1 MHFNAKSYG
10 DRMFRVIR
18 SAVRSLWQTPK
29 FSLPVVLSLT
39 VGLLGFALVGTV
51 VDHVLLRQ
59 LAFQEPER
67 LLALHERTAK
77 GQILTVTQQNMRDL
91 ERETALGRTGL
102 ESLAIYSS
110 ADSTV
115 EVVSVANSVLPFRAQ
130 ASMVGSEFFR
140 TLRIQPIQGR
150 GFDSVNALKLD
161 ANVALISEQAWR
173 TRFSAD
179 PAILDREV
187 RVFGHRVKI
196 IGVVSRTQSFPTGT
210 EFWLPDR
217 ITSAN
222 PSRSGHNFR
231 ALARLEKGVSMSEA
245 QAKLDHFATQWKA
258 EFGESMSAVAFPVQD
273 LQEWLVGDTSTV
285 LWSAAAA
292 ALFLLLIAALNAS
305 NLWLV
310 RIVGQRAQMVT
321 KLSLGATHW
330 GLSMELALQS
340 LLLCLLALVL
350 AGTFG
355 QALLQLLQPM
365 LLQYVPRAGAAQ
377 FDAMVWLKL
386 GALACGL
393 ALLCVLI
400 PTLTLRQIERASA
413 LVEGARASTESRNSA
428 QLRRWLTASQT
439 AITVT
444 LLVVSLLLFQS
455 VYALLRVDP
464 GFRVDG
470 VITASVSMQMHDIT
484 DAQNKIPR
492 YLNALNALQASPG
505 VDAVALTSAL
515 PLGAGGGNGTFLKE
529 YASTPA
535 IPTGDFPAL
544 IKRYNDTPE
553 QDKGYAEFRVVSTDY
568 FRTLEIPLTAGRF
581 FEAGDTAERPH
592 VAVISEALAKQ
603 SYPGQDPI
611 GRRIQFGGMDGDVRP
626 LTIIGV
632 SKDVRESRLDAPP
645 SQTVYVHLPQR
656 PLHSVYASFL
666 LRGSL
671 PENALAKLLMTELNQ
686 RAGLP
691 TELSTLAETRSHSLG
706 IRNPLLVCFAGFVV
720 LAMLLAGLGVFGL
733 TRYNIVQKHAELY
746 IRRAIGASSAR
757 LRAEQLAGVMR
768 LQLGAIALGLI
779 TAVFASQAIAEQLF
793 EVQATDATTFLIS
806 AATMLALCIGATLV
820 ALGNAPILREKAVLR

>member
-1 MHFNAKSYG
+1 ML
-10 DRMFRVIR
+10 RLLR
-18 SAVRSLWQTPK
+18 SAIRSLWLTPR
-29 FSLPVVLSLT
+29 FSVPVVLSLT

-59 LAFQEPER
+59 LAFPEPQR
-67 LLALHERTAK
+67 LIALHERTEK

-91 ERETALGRTGL
+91 ERETTLGKTGL
-102 ESLAIYSS
+102 ERLAIYTS
-110 ADSTV
+110 ADATV
-115 EVVSVANSVLPFRAQ
+115 ERVGATGEAPPFRAQ
-130 ASMVGSEFFR
+130 ASTVSSEFFR
-140 TLRIQPIQGR
+140 TLRIQPILGR
-150 GFDSVNALKLD
+150 GFDSVDALSID
-161 ANVALISEQAWR
+161 ANVALISEQTWR

-179 PAILDREV
+179 PAILDQEV

-196 IGVVSRTQSFPTGT
+196 IGVVSRAQSYPAGA

-217 ITSAN
+217 ISSAN

-231 ALARLEKGVSMSEA
+231 ALARLEAGVSMAQA
-245 QAKLDHFATQWKA
+245 QAKLDQYASQWKA
-258 EFGESMSAVAFPVQD
+258 EFGESMTAVAFPVQD
-273 LQEWLVGDTSTV
+273 LREWLVGDTRGV
-285 LWSAAAA
+285 LWSAGAA

-321 KLSLGATHW
+321 KLSLGATHR
-330 GLSMELALQS
+330 GLSLELALQS

-350 AGTFG
+350 AGIVG
-355 QALLQLLQPM
+355 HGLLQLLQPM
-365 LLQYVPRAGAAQ
+365 LLNYVPRAEAVQ
-377 FDAMVWLKL
+377 FDALVWLKL

-393 ALLCVLI
+393 SLLCVLI

-413 LVEGARASTESRNSA
+413 LVEGARASTESANSA
-428 QLRRWLTASQT
+428 RLRRWLTASQT

-470 VITASVSMQMHDIT
+470 VITASVSLPMQDIT
-484 DAQNKIPR
+484 DAQSKLPR
-492 YLNALNALQASPG
+492 YLNALNALHAAPG
-505 VDAVALTSAL
+505 VDAVALTSAI

-535 IPTGDFPAL
+535 IPRGDFPAL

-568 FRTLEIPLTAGRF
+568 FQTLEIPLVAGRF
-581 FEAGDTAERPH
+581 FEAGDSVDRAH
-592 VAVISEALAKQ
+592 VAVISEALAKK

-611 GRRIQFGGMDGDVRP
+611 GQRIQFGGMDGDVRP

-632 SKDVRESRLDAPP
+632 SKDARENRLDAPP
-645 SQTVYVHLPQR
+645 SHTVYVHLPQR
-656 PLHSVYASFL
+656 PLHSIYASFL
-666 LRGSL
+666 VRGSL
-671 PENALAKLLMTELNQ
+671 PEHALAKLLMSELNQ

-691 TELSTLAETRSHSLG
+691 TELSTLAQTRSQSLG
-706 IRNPLLVCFAGFVV
+706 IRNPLLVCFAGFVA

-746 IRRAIGASSAR
+746 IRRAIGASSTR

-768 LQLGAIALGLI
+768 LQLGAIALGLL

-793 EVQATDATTFLIS
+793 EVQARDAPTFLI
-806 AATMLALCIGATLV
+806 AAVTMLVLCIGATLI